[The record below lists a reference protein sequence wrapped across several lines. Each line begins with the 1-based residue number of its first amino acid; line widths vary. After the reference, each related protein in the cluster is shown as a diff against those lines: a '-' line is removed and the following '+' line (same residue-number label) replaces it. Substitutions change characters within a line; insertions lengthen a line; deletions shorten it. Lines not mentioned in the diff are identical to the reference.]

1 MCKYASNK
9 LKCVIFWASQAVLVV
24 KNLLASV
31 GDIRGLIPGFER
43 SLGRGHGKYSCLENS
58 MLRRA
63 WQATVNRV
71 AQSQTQL
78 R

>member
-1 MCKYASNK
+1 MCYVLGFSGGASSK
-9 LKCVIFWASQAVLVV
+9 EPV
-24 KNLLASV
+24 ASV
-31 GDIRGLIPGFER
+31 GDIRGLIPGLER
-43 SLGRGHGKYSCLENS
+43 SLGRGHGNSPKYSCLENS

-78 R
+78 G